1 MAHTRANGVFRV
13 TSTEDIEGIRRVRRI
28 IVVPS
33 GSATVVLQD
42 ADNNGN
48 QVYEY
53 SGSDRVSDSVEI
65 ECSTGLRVETTNA
78 VVYLYT

>member
-13 TSTEDIEGIRRVRRI
+13 TSTEDISGIRRVRRI

-33 GSATVVLQD
+33 GAAIVVLQD
-42 ADNNGN
+42 RDDTGN

-53 SGSDRVSDSVEI
+53 SGSDRVSESVEI
-65 ECSTGLRVETTNA
+65 ECTNGLRVETTNA